1 MVEIRSDNEAG
12 IKPRPPPVG
21 YADSPASGGRVMLVF
36 LWMLERWFYSEVVS
50 GAVISRTSDLSGS
63 MMFTDPMTV
72 A

>member
-36 LWMLERWFYSEVVS
+36 LWML
-50 GAVISRTSDLSGS
+50 
-63 MMFTDPMTV
+63 
-72 A
+72 